1 MYTWSWCGKKQCCCW
16 VKVFRG
22 NEKRLDVKSKKYFF
36 NRKSFASSLLLS
48 LKLNQAEPENSV
60 ERKYLSIT
68 QTIQCRIFRMN
79 KSMRKIFRYWR
90 RMKKKR
96 ERTDRT
102 FEKWV
107 SLGLTNSKMSNN
119 LTFLRHLLLLLYT
132 LINVVRNCGPKSRT
146 LTLILLLTRSQQQPN
161 DDLHAWLINQEIKMK
176 KHID

>member
-1 MYTWSWCGKKQCCCW
+1 M
-16 VKVFRG
+16 R
-22 NEKRLDVKSKKYFF
+22 EE
-36 NRKSFASSLLLS
+36 ALLLLGESILRKWEKVGCRIEKKMFFQPRKIRFLSVAMS

-79 KSMRKIFRYWR
+79 KSIRKILRCCWR
-90 RMKKKR
+90 MNKKR
-96 ERTDRT
+96 ERVDWT

-132 LINVVRNCGPKSRT
+132 LINVFRNCGAA
-146 LTLILLLTRSQQQPN
+146 LTLILLLTRSQLQSN
-161 DDLHAWLINQEIKMK
+161 DDPHAWLINQVINEETLSIKDGK
-176 KHID
+176 